1 MHQQFLV
8 PELLKSIWLKSE
20 KLKSQ
25 ELDILRAC
33 PFTEGLLFLR
43 VTHLKLHITSLR
55 KTIVG
60 NAHENWAL
68 IRMLSFFNWYQ
79 NFTKITGVA
88 TAIGL
93 KQIVELVMSPK
104 HNDSAIAYL
113 ESKISDHSIFFNRL
127 LPKHQYYLEH
137 YPTLI
142 RFFGP
147 LVGVWKEKF
156 E

>member
-1 MHQQFLV
+1 MLGM
-8 PELLKSIWLKSE
+8 PMKIRLLLE
-20 KLKSQ
+20 CCL
-25 ELDILRAC
+25 
-33 PFTEGLLFLR
+33 
-43 VTHLKLHITSLR
+43 
-55 KTIVG
+55 
-60 NAHENWAL
+60 
-68 IRMLSFFNWYQ
+68 FFNWYQ

-147 LVGVWKEKF
+147 LVGVWKVKF
-156 E
+156 ETKFFKRKTLFQFPDGQNLSVDELRK